1 MRRIIK
7 EKQPFEQSYKTLDEA
22 RAILS
27 QTDQTYKIEYAQELI
42 ESGRAG
48 DEGLGFYVNGP
59 FTDLCEGPHLE
70 HTGEV
75 PKACFKLD
83 RISGSYWR
91 GSEKNP
97 MLTRIYGLA
106 FESKADLTDY
116 IERRKLAMERDHRKL
131 GQELDLFSF
140 HEIVG
145 SGLPLFHPKG
155 GVIKVTKSF
164 LMLVIY
170 AVAMTYLGFVITT
183 PFATAAFIY
192 DLKGNSEV
200 KPVSTVIISVVV
212 TAVLY
217 AMFVFAFQ
225 IKLPAGVLFGG

>member
-1 MRRIIK
+1 MKMRH
-7 EKQPFEQSYKTLDEA
+7 DM
-22 RAILS
+22 
-27 QTDQTYKIEYAQELI
+27 
-42 ESGRAG
+42 
-48 DEGLGFYVNGP
+48 V
-59 FTDLCEGPHLE
+59 
-70 HTGEV
+70 TG
-75 PKACFKLD
+75 
-83 RISGSYWR
+83 
-91 GSEKNP
+91 
-97 MLTRIYGLA
+97 
-106 FESKADLTDY
+106 
-116 IERRKLAMERDHRKL
+116 
-131 GQELDLFSF
+131 
-140 HEIVG
+140 IVG
-145 SGLPLFHPKG
+145 LLTCIFFFIMTQQVRQPANLLEPGPWLLPYVAIFLIGISSIALIVKGYKEREIAEKPYFPKG

>member
-1 MRRIIK
+1 MKMRH
-7 EKQPFEQSYKTLDEA
+7 DM
-22 RAILS
+22 
-27 QTDQTYKIEYAQELI
+27 
-42 ESGRAG
+42 
-48 DEGLGFYVNGP
+48 V
-59 FTDLCEGPHLE
+59 
-70 HTGEV
+70 TG
-75 PKACFKLD
+75 
-83 RISGSYWR
+83 
-91 GSEKNP
+91 
-97 MLTRIYGLA
+97 
-106 FESKADLTDY
+106 
-116 IERRKLAMERDHRKL
+116 
-131 GQELDLFSF
+131 
-140 HEIVG
+140 IVG
-145 SGLPLFHPKG
+145 LLTCIFFFIMTQQVRQPANLLEPGPRLLPYVAIFLIGISSIALIVKGYKEREIAEKPYFPKG

-170 AVAMTYLGFVITT
+170 AVAMTYLGFVTTT

>member
-1 MRRIIK
+1 MKMRH
-7 EKQPFEQSYKTLDEA
+7 DM
-22 RAILS
+22 
-27 QTDQTYKIEYAQELI
+27 
-42 ESGRAG
+42 
-48 DEGLGFYVNGP
+48 V
-59 FTDLCEGPHLE
+59 
-70 HTGEV
+70 TG
-75 PKACFKLD
+75 
-83 RISGSYWR
+83 
-91 GSEKNP
+91 
-97 MLTRIYGLA
+97 
-106 FESKADLTDY
+106 
-116 IERRKLAMERDHRKL
+116 
-131 GQELDLFSF
+131 
-140 HEIVG
+140 IVG
-145 SGLPLFHPKG
+145 LLTCIFFFIMTQQVRQPANLLEPGPRLLPYVAIFLIGISSIALIVKGYKEREIAEKPYFPKG

-164 LMLVIY
+164 LMLGIY

>member
-1 MRRIIK
+1 MKMRH
-7 EKQPFEQSYKTLDEA
+7 DM
-22 RAILS
+22 
-27 QTDQTYKIEYAQELI
+27 
-42 ESGRAG
+42 
-48 DEGLGFYVNGP
+48 V
-59 FTDLCEGPHLE
+59 
-70 HTGEV
+70 TG
-75 PKACFKLD
+75 
-83 RISGSYWR
+83 
-91 GSEKNP
+91 
-97 MLTRIYGLA
+97 
-106 FESKADLTDY
+106 
-116 IERRKLAMERDHRKL
+116 
-131 GQELDLFSF
+131 
-140 HEIVG
+140 IVG
-145 SGLPLFHPKG
+145 LLTCIFFFIMTQQVRPPANLLEPGPRLLPYVAIFLIGISSIALIVKGYKEREIAEKPYFPKG

>member
-1 MRRIIK
+1 MKMRH
-7 EKQPFEQSYKTLDEA
+7 DM
-22 RAILS
+22 
-27 QTDQTYKIEYAQELI
+27 
-42 ESGRAG
+42 
-48 DEGLGFYVNGP
+48 V
-59 FTDLCEGPHLE
+59 
-70 HTGEV
+70 TG
-75 PKACFKLD
+75 
-83 RISGSYWR
+83 
-91 GSEKNP
+91 
-97 MLTRIYGLA
+97 
-106 FESKADLTDY
+106 
-116 IERRKLAMERDHRKL
+116 
-131 GQELDLFSF
+131 
-140 HEIVG
+140 IVG
-145 SGLPLFHPKG
+145 LLTCIFFFIMTQQVRQPANLLEPGPRLLPYVAIFLIGISSIALIVKVYKEREIAEKPYFPKG

>member
-1 MRRIIK
+1 MKMRH
-7 EKQPFEQSYKTLDEA
+7 DMV
-22 RAILS
+22 
-27 QTDQTYKIEYAQELI
+27 
-42 ESGRAG
+42 AG
-48 DEGLGFYVNGP
+48 
-59 FTDLCEGPHLE
+59 
-70 HTGEV
+70 
-75 PKACFKLD
+75 
-83 RISGSYWR
+83 
-91 GSEKNP
+91 
-97 MLTRIYGLA
+97 
-106 FESKADLTDY
+106 
-116 IERRKLAMERDHRKL
+116 
-131 GQELDLFSF
+131 
-140 HEIVG
+140 IVG
-145 SGLPLFHPKG
+145 LLTCIFFFIMTQQVRQPANLLEPGPRLLPYVAIFLIGISSIALIVKGYKEREIAEKPYFPKG

>member
-1 MRRIIK
+1 MKMRHDMV
-7 EKQPFEQSYKTLDEA
+7 T
-22 RAILS
+22 
-27 QTDQTYKIEYAQELI
+27 
-42 ESGRAG
+42 
-48 DEGLGFYVNGP
+48 
-59 FTDLCEGPHLE
+59 C
-70 HTGEV
+70 
-75 PKACFKLD
+75 
-83 RISGSYWR
+83 
-91 GSEKNP
+91 
-97 MLTRIYGLA
+97 
-106 FESKADLTDY
+106 
-116 IERRKLAMERDHRKL
+116 
-131 GQELDLFSF
+131 
-140 HEIVG
+140 IVG
-145 SGLPLFHPKG
+145 LLTCIFFFIMTQQVRQPANLLEPGPRLLPYVAIFLIGISSIALIVKGYKEREIAEKPYFPKG

>member
-1 MRRIIK
+1 MKMRH
-7 EKQPFEQSYKTLDEA
+7 DM
-22 RAILS
+22 
-27 QTDQTYKIEYAQELI
+27 
-42 ESGRAG
+42 
-48 DEGLGFYVNGP
+48 V
-59 FTDLCEGPHLE
+59 
-70 HTGEV
+70 TG
-75 PKACFKLD
+75 
-83 RISGSYWR
+83 
-91 GSEKNP
+91 
-97 MLTRIYGLA
+97 
-106 FESKADLTDY
+106 
-116 IERRKLAMERDHRKL
+116 
-131 GQELDLFSF
+131 
-140 HEIVG
+140 IVG
-145 SGLPLFHPKG
+145 LRTGIFFFIMTQQVRQPANLLEPGPRLLPYVAIFLIGISSIALIVKGYKEREIAEKPYFPKG

>member
-1 MRRIIK
+1 MKMRH
-7 EKQPFEQSYKTLDEA
+7 DM
-22 RAILS
+22 
-27 QTDQTYKIEYAQELI
+27 
-42 ESGRAG
+42 
-48 DEGLGFYVNGP
+48 V
-59 FTDLCEGPHLE
+59 
-70 HTGEV
+70 TG
-75 PKACFKLD
+75 
-83 RISGSYWR
+83 
-91 GSEKNP
+91 
-97 MLTRIYGLA
+97 
-106 FESKADLTDY
+106 
-116 IERRKLAMERDHRKL
+116 
-131 GQELDLFSF
+131 
-140 HEIVG
+140 IVG
-145 SGLPLFHPKG
+145 LLTCIFFFIMTQQVRQPANLLEPGPRLLPYVAIFLIGISSIALIVKGYKEREIAEKPYFPKG

-183 PFATAAFIY
+183 PVATAAFIY

>member
-1 MRRIIK
+1 MKMRH
-7 EKQPFEQSYKTLDEA
+7 DM
-22 RAILS
+22 
-27 QTDQTYKIEYAQELI
+27 
-42 ESGRAG
+42 
-48 DEGLGFYVNGP
+48 V
-59 FTDLCEGPHLE
+59 
-70 HTGEV
+70 TG
-75 PKACFKLD
+75 
-83 RISGSYWR
+83 
-91 GSEKNP
+91 
-97 MLTRIYGLA
+97 
-106 FESKADLTDY
+106 
-116 IERRKLAMERDHRKL
+116 
-131 GQELDLFSF
+131 
-140 HEIVG
+140 IVG
-145 SGLPLFHPKG
+145 LLTCIFFFIMTQQVRQPANLLEPGLPYVAIFLIGISSIALIVKGYKEREIAEKPYFPKG

>member
-1 MRRIIK
+1 MK
-7 EKQPFEQSYKTLDEA
+7 MSHDM
-22 RAILS
+22 
-27 QTDQTYKIEYAQELI
+27 
-42 ESGRAG
+42 
-48 DEGLGFYVNGP
+48 V
-59 FTDLCEGPHLE
+59 
-70 HTGEV
+70 TG
-75 PKACFKLD
+75 
-83 RISGSYWR
+83 
-91 GSEKNP
+91 
-97 MLTRIYGLA
+97 
-106 FESKADLTDY
+106 
-116 IERRKLAMERDHRKL
+116 
-131 GQELDLFSF
+131 
-140 HEIVG
+140 IVG
-145 SGLPLFHPKG
+145 LLTCIFFFIMTQQVRQPANLLEPGPRLLPYVAIFLIGISSIALIVKGYKEREIAEKPYFPKG

>member
-1 MRRIIK
+1 MKMRH
-7 EKQPFEQSYKTLDEA
+7 DM
-22 RAILS
+22 
-27 QTDQTYKIEYAQELI
+27 
-42 ESGRAG
+42 
-48 DEGLGFYVNGP
+48 V
-59 FTDLCEGPHLE
+59 
-70 HTGEV
+70 TG
-75 PKACFKLD
+75 
-83 RISGSYWR
+83 
-91 GSEKNP
+91 
-97 MLTRIYGLA
+97 
-106 FESKADLTDY
+106 
-116 IERRKLAMERDHRKL
+116 
-131 GQELDLFSF
+131 
-140 HEIVG
+140 IVG
-145 SGLPLFHPKG
+145 LLTCIFFFIMTQQVRQPANLLEPGPRLLPYVAIFLIGISSIALIVKGYKEREIAEKPYFPKG

-164 LMLVIY
+164 LMLAIY

>member
-1 MRRIIK
+1 MKMRH
-7 EKQPFEQSYKTLDEA
+7 DM
-22 RAILS
+22 
-27 QTDQTYKIEYAQELI
+27 
-42 ESGRAG
+42 
-48 DEGLGFYVNGP
+48 V
-59 FTDLCEGPHLE
+59 
-70 HTGEV
+70 TG
-75 PKACFKLD
+75 
-83 RISGSYWR
+83 
-91 GSEKNP
+91 
-97 MLTRIYGLA
+97 
-106 FESKADLTDY
+106 
-116 IERRKLAMERDHRKL
+116 
-131 GQELDLFSF
+131 
-140 HEIVG
+140 IVG
-145 SGLPLFHPKG
+145 LLTCIFFFIMTQQVRQPANLLEPGPRLLPYVAIFLIGISTIALIVKGYKEREIAEKPYFPKG

-225 IKLPAGVLFGG
+225 IKLPAGVLSAAEEGK

>member
-1 MRRIIK
+1 MKMRH
-7 EKQPFEQSYKTLDEA
+7 DM
-22 RAILS
+22 
-27 QTDQTYKIEYAQELI
+27 
-42 ESGRAG
+42 
-48 DEGLGFYVNGP
+48 V
-59 FTDLCEGPHLE
+59 
-70 HTGEV
+70 TG
-75 PKACFKLD
+75 
-83 RISGSYWR
+83 
-91 GSEKNP
+91 
-97 MLTRIYGLA
+97 
-106 FESKADLTDY
+106 
-116 IERRKLAMERDHRKL
+116 
-131 GQELDLFSF
+131 
-140 HEIVG
+140 IVG
-145 SGLPLFHPKG
+145 LLTCIFFFIMTQQVRQPANLLEPGPRLLPYVAIFLIGISSIALIVKGYKEREIAEKPYFPKG

-170 AVAMTYLGFVITT
+170 AVAMTYLGFVITP

>member
-1 MRRIIK
+1 MKMRH
-7 EKQPFEQSYKTLDEA
+7 DM
-22 RAILS
+22 
-27 QTDQTYKIEYAQELI
+27 
-42 ESGRAG
+42 
-48 DEGLGFYVNGP
+48 V
-59 FTDLCEGPHLE
+59 
-70 HTGEV
+70 TG
-75 PKACFKLD
+75 
-83 RISGSYWR
+83 
-91 GSEKNP
+91 
-97 MLTRIYGLA
+97 
-106 FESKADLTDY
+106 
-116 IERRKLAMERDHRKL
+116 
-131 GQELDLFSF
+131 
-140 HEIVG
+140 IVG
-145 SGLPLFHPKG
+145 LLTCIFFFIMTQQVRQPANLLEPGPRLLPYVAIFLIGISSIALIVKGYKEREIAEKPYFPKG

-225 IKLPAGVLFGG
+225 IKLPVGVLFGG

>member
-1 MRRIIK
+1 MKMRH
-7 EKQPFEQSYKTLDEA
+7 DM
-22 RAILS
+22 
-27 QTDQTYKIEYAQELI
+27 
-42 ESGRAG
+42 
-48 DEGLGFYVNGP
+48 V
-59 FTDLCEGPHLE
+59 
-70 HTGEV
+70 TG
-75 PKACFKLD
+75 
-83 RISGSYWR
+83 
-91 GSEKNP
+91 
-97 MLTRIYGLA
+97 
-106 FESKADLTDY
+106 
-116 IERRKLAMERDHRKL
+116 
-131 GQELDLFSF
+131 
-140 HEIVG
+140 IVG
-145 SGLPLFHPKG
+145 LLRCIFFFIMTQQVRQPANLLEPGPRLLPYVAIFLIGISSIALIVKGYKEREIAEKPYFPKG

>member
-1 MRRIIK
+1 MRH
-7 EKQPFEQSYKTLDEA
+7 DM
-22 RAILS
+22 
-27 QTDQTYKIEYAQELI
+27 
-42 ESGRAG
+42 
-48 DEGLGFYVNGP
+48 V
-59 FTDLCEGPHLE
+59 
-70 HTGEV
+70 TG
-75 PKACFKLD
+75 
-83 RISGSYWR
+83 
-91 GSEKNP
+91 
-97 MLTRIYGLA
+97 
-106 FESKADLTDY
+106 
-116 IERRKLAMERDHRKL
+116 
-131 GQELDLFSF
+131 
-140 HEIVG
+140 IVG
-145 SGLPLFHPKG
+145 LLTCIFFFIMTQQVRQPANLLEPGPRLLPYVAIFLIGISSIALIVKGYKEREIAEKPYFPKG

>member
-1 MRRIIK
+1 MKMRH
-7 EKQPFEQSYKTLDEA
+7 DM
-22 RAILS
+22 
-27 QTDQTYKIEYAQELI
+27 
-42 ESGRAG
+42 
-48 DEGLGFYVNGP
+48 V
-59 FTDLCEGPHLE
+59 
-70 HTGEV
+70 TG
-75 PKACFKLD
+75 
-83 RISGSYWR
+83 
-91 GSEKNP
+91 
-97 MLTRIYGLA
+97 
-106 FESKADLTDY
+106 
-116 IERRKLAMERDHRKL
+116 
-131 GQELDLFSF
+131 
-140 HEIVG
+140 IVG
-145 SGLPLFHPKG
+145 LLTCIFFFIMTQQVRQPANLLEPGPRLLPYVAIFLIGISSIALIVKGYKEREIAEKPYFPKG

-183 PFATAAFIY
+183 LFATAAFIY